1 MSNEQTTNNQQ
12 PITNNKQPT
21 TNNQQPIT
29 NNQQPITNNQQPTTN
44 TSTTLSAGN
53 QQPITNNKQPTLRLR
68 SVQATNNKFTDRFS
82 AGEELAE
89 LVSTAINQ
97 LESRDNWTFP
107 IVYALPRGGIP
118 VALPIARK
126 LGCPLDVVI
135 AKKIVTTTNP
145 ELAIG
150 AVTNDG
156 NVIWSNPR
164 VIGNLSCS
172 VLQESLDRAQA
183 KARSQELLFAD
194 YRPQVNPKGAIAI
207 LVDDGIATGMTI
219 FAAALALK
227 ENHQVAQVWIAS
239 PVVPRELLPKLKQW
253 SYRLL
258 ILKAPSSFLSV
269 SRFYVHF
276 GQVDTQ
282 SALDDLE
289 RYNCKS

>member
-1 MSNEQTTNNQQ
+1 MSNEQTTNNKQPITNNKQPITNNQQ
-12 PITNNKQPT
+12 PTTNNKQPT

-29 NNQQPITNNQQPTTN
+29 NNQQPT
-44 TSTTLSAGN
+44 
-53 QQPITNNKQPTLRLR
+53 
-68 SVQATNNKFTDRFS
+68 TNNKFTDRFS

-126 LGCPLDVVI
+126 LGCPLDVVV
-135 AKKIVTTTNP
+135 AKKIVTTINP

-164 VIGNLSCS
+164 VIGNLSRS

-219 FAAALALK
+219 LAAALALK

-239 PVVPRELLPKLKQW
+239 PVAPRELLPKLKQW
-253 SYRLL
+253 SDPAGIRFAVRLL

-276 GQVDTQ
+276 GQVNTQ
-282 SALDDLE
+282 SALHDLE